1 MGQNCVPN
9 VWFHTK
15 LTKLSKSV
23 VQFANFSI
31 SSATRRQKVGLQTLI
46 GGTFFHLVACDQV
59 DVRPLPEFQK
69 RVSFTQTCWKGWWG
83 WCPTNASPIYPVQY
97 IQSSTLPFAPRVTRA
112 FLPSSMICIAWKN
125 TWWRFQHRRK
135 SLKKPRGLAFGGS
148 SDKIWLMLI
157 CSSDPA
163 TGWKPLP
170 HEQLIVTFH
179 SQILHT
185 RDLGNSGFKLIHFD
199 PRNWGSKVSW
209 QFYAHP
215 LRMPTGNP

>member
-83 WCPTNASPIYPVQY
+83 WCPIASPIDPVQHTVEHSA
-97 IQSSTLPFAPRVTRA
+97 ICSKSHQSILAIFDD
-112 FLPSSMICIAWKN
+112 L
-125 TWWRFQHRRK
+125 HRLEKRMVKVKPHPRK
-135 SLKKPRGLAFGGS
+135 SLKKPRGRAFGGS

-157 CSSDPA
+157 CSSLDPA

-199 PRNWGSKVSW
+199 PKNWGSKVSW

-215 LRMPTGNP
+215 LRMSTGNP